1 MRKADLSIKPY
12 LMPITDKLADY
23 VKACWHSGEPTLRGF
38 PLLPKCLIRRAP
50 YNRQAFNGFVSEL
63 SRLKLPRHAV
73 ILDLG
78 ANHGDFALA
87 CQTVCPTSRIHLFE
101 PLPQLFGG
109 LDRLAQSTQGRW
121 TIHRCA
127 LGSEAGS
134 AVIEV
139 PLSDDA
145 VGTLAGFTDSYR
157 AVNPASAQTRK
168 IDCEIRPLDEVDLG
182 LNATEMIDLL
192 KIDVEGFEFEVMK
205 GAMETLK
212 RTQSIIVEVSL
223 LRHCDRDRDPVLDM
237 LVLLRSSGF
246 RLRQIVPTLW
256 ERDGSNRP
264 LEFDIYADRDN

>member
-1 MRKADLSIKPY
+1 
-12 LMPITDKLADY
+12 MPITDKLADY
-23 VKACWHSGEPTLRGF
+23 VNACWHLGKPTLRGL

-50 YNRQAFNGFVSEL
+50 YNRQAYNGFVSEL
-63 SRLKLPRHAV
+63 SRLKLPRNAV
-73 ILDLG
+73 ILDVG

-87 CQTVCPTSRIHLFE
+87 CQTVCPASRIHLFE
-101 PLPQLFGG
+101 PLPQLFDD
-109 LDRLAQSTQGRW
+109 LDRLAQSTQGKW

-127 LGSEAGS
+127 LGAEAGS
-134 AVIEV
+134 AEIEV

-168 IDCEIRPLDEVDLG
+168 VACEIRPLDKVDLG

-205 GAMETLK
+205 GAMETLR
-212 RTQSIIVEVSL
+212 RTRNLVVEVSL
-223 LRHCDRDRDPVLDM
+223 LRHSDADRPPVPDM
-237 LVLLRSSGF
+237 LSLLRSQGF

-256 ERDGSNRP
+256 NAEHGNLAVEYDV
-264 LEFDIYADRDN
+264 YATREN